1 METSVPCAICGET
14 GSENLTLGGHAIC
27 PGCQHLLDDPVKRM
41 LAVGADGGGASPQDN
56 SKL

>member
-14 GSENLTLGGHAIC
+14 GTGNVTLGGHAIC
-27 PGCQHLLDDPVKRM
+27 PDCQHLLDDPAHRV
-41 LAVGADGGGASPQDN
+41 LTVGNTGDAMPEDN